1 MTEDQLDDAL
11 KNKIRDHQS
20 PVPDDMWDRII
31 QKKEKD
37 RKGFLFFFRWFT
49 ILLLGICL
57 GGYLAMNHAK
67 QKTEPVNHALSSRDL
82 KPGVDTLASYLNKEA
97 VKTKENTPAVT
108 EYLPKSNKGSY
119 SSKPFPIRK
128 KESYSSRLKRASKE
142 NEGNYKSV
150 NDKKIVLA
158 TTAAGAQNS
167 SPQSDS
173 LAGEK
178 GDSALNTTG
187 TVSKTP
193 PVVKTVPDKPHAD
206 SSQKAA
212 VKKTQQDSVDGKKW
226 YLDIYASP
234 DWPMDHTTY
243 TSSNHISETMKL
255 SYTFGLRISRSFGK
269 HFSGKIGIQYSK
281 INFTYPDSLSYLN
294 SKVSHLKSFDL
305 PFLAGYSFGAEKL
318 KMTITAGGIVNF
330 YSFYTGDP
338 SGDIFKTN
346 TGFSLYLGF
355 NLEKKINQK
364 ISIYLEP
371 YYRYRLTSMT
381 VSTVEFNKFIDVA
394 GLSIG
399 GRYYFLKRTKR

>member
-1 MTEDQLDDAL
+1 MTEDQFDDSL

-31 QKKEKD
+31 QKKNKD

-57 GGYLAMNHAK
+57 GGYLLMNHTREK
-67 QKTEPVNHALSSRDL
+67 SEPANHALSSRDL
-82 KPGVDTLASYLNKEA
+82 KPGVDTLASHLNKEA
-97 VKTKENTPAVT
+97 VGKEENTPAVI

-119 SSKPFPIRK
+119 SSRPFPIRK
-128 KESYSSRLKRASKE
+128 KESNSSKPKRASKE

-150 NDKKIVLA
+150 NDKKVVLA
-158 TTAAGAQNS
+158 TTAAGVQNS
-167 SPQSDS
+167 SSQRDS
-173 LAGEK
+173 LAGDK
-178 GDSALNTTG
+178 SDSALNTTE
-187 TVSKTP
+187 TVNKLL
-193 PVVKTVPDKPHAD
+193 PVVKPAPDKTHTD

-212 VKKTQQDSVDGKKW
+212 VKKTQKDSSTDKKW
-226 YLDIYASP
+226 YLDIYVSP

-269 HFSGKIGIQYSK
+269 HFSGKIGIQYSQ
-281 INFTYPDSLSYLN
+281 INFTLPDSLSYLN
-294 SKVSHLKSFDL
+294 GTVNHLKSFDL
-305 PFLAGYSFGAEKL
+305 PVLAGYSFGDEKL
-318 KMTITAGGIVNF
+318 KMTITAGGIVNLT
-330 YSFYTGDP
+330 SFYTGDAL
-338 SGDIFKTN
+338 GDVFKTN

-399 GRYYFLKRTKR
+399 GRYYFLKRTKK

>member
-1 MTEDQLDDAL
+1 MEENQFDDTL

-31 QKKEKD
+31 QKKDKD

-49 ILLLGICL
+49 ILLLAICL
-57 GGYLAMNHAK
+57 GGYLLMNHTQQKSEPANHVLTNPVDSQQAK
-67 QKTEPVNHALSSRDL
+67 TGS
-82 KPGVDTLASYLNKEA
+82 LAQLNKEA
-97 VKTKENTPAVT
+97 VGKEENTPAVT

-119 SSKPFPIRK
+119 SSRPFPVRK
-128 KESYSSRLKRASKE
+128 KESYSSRPKRASKE

-167 SPQSDS
+167 SSQRDS
-173 LAGEK
+173 VAGGK
-178 GDSALNTTG
+178 DDSALNTTA
-187 TVSKTP
+187 TVNNLP
-193 PVVKTVPDKPHAD
+193 PVVKLAPDKTNTD

-212 VKKTQQDSVDGKKW
+212 VKKTQSDSGMDKKW
-226 YLDIYASP
+226 YLDVYASP
-234 DWPMDHTTY
+234 DWPMDHTSI
-243 TSSNHISETMKL
+243 TSSSYI
-255 SYTFGLRISRSFGK
+255 SYTIGLRINRTFGK

-355 NLEKKINQK
+355 NLEKKVNQK

-381 VSTVEFNKFIDVA
+381 ISSVEFDKFIDVA

-399 GRYYFLKRTKR
+399 ARYHFLKGTKK